1 MRPVLEHP
9 SSLDS
14 LLYHLIGK
22 NSKLCLLEARNLQWR
37 ATPTPVFT
45 WNPEGV
51 YRPSV
56 LKAMTERKKYHSS
69 AQEAYCNTSTVTSSF
84 VS

>member
-22 NSKLCLLEARNLQWR
+22 NSQLCLLEARNLQGR

-45 WNPEGV
+45 WKSEGV
-51 YRPSV
+51 Y
-56 LKAMTERKKYHSS
+56 
-69 AQEAYCNTSTVTSSF
+69 
-84 VS
+84 